1 MPEPEQHPQVDFDCD
16 DRGVTLYPWLTFW
29 DSTRSWLAE
38 RGYTLFEYG
47 YHWRKRYVGDV
58 TYWAPKLNDASVS
71 HVEHPYSNF
80 GGDEEGMA
88 VPPLSG
94 RVVPR
99 IAFAQDSLQ
108 RHTALRLTKK
118 SSDEYKILQLL
129 IKESSLQSLERF
141 DGVLPPLDLV
151 DLGDH
156 CIVVM
161 PRWGEFAYHPWFST
175 IREVVDYM
183 RYWLKGLSFLH
194 KHHIVHRDIKPE
206 NILVNHFGA
215 FSHIEWNEM
224 RRTLRRDGHLVYA
237 IIDFDISI
245 MFPPTATREECRL
258 PSNLSW
264 DGAYDQPHDT
274 KQGELDYDPFAF
286 DVGCLGVLF
295 CKRFQHFTRTVPM
308 FAPLMDRM
316 TTRDLSRRLTA
327 SQALDFLESFAS
339 ELTQEQLQL
348 PALPWNPRNP
358 HYEDYDRWEGLPD
371 KFMKDWGHF
380 REPKPSFQIILVR
393 QICDYAWGYKLV
405 RWLRRIHR
413 FWKSSHF

>member
-1 MPEPEQHPQVDFDCD
+1 MAEHPQADFDCD
-16 DRGVTLYPWLTFW
+16 DRGVTLYTWLAFW

-94 RVVPR
+94 RVAPR

-108 RHTALRLTKK
+108 RHTASRLTKK
-118 SSDEYKILQLL
+118 SSEEYKILQLL

-141 DGVLPPLDLV
+141 AGVLPPLDLV

-161 PRWGEFAYHPWFST
+161 PRWGEFAYHP
-175 IREVVDYM
+175 VVDYM

-194 KHHIVHRDIKPE
+194 KHYIVHRDIKPE
-206 NILVNHFGA
+206 NILVNHFAA
-215 FSHIEWNEM
+215 FSNVTQNDL
-224 RRTLRRDGHLVYA
+224 RRTLRRDDHLVYA

-245 MFPPTATREECRL
+245 IFPPTATREECRL

-295 CKRFQHFTRTVPM
+295 CRQFQHFTRTVPM

-348 PALPWNPRNP
+348 PALPRGSNNPR
-358 HYEDYDRWEGLPD
+358 YEAYDRWEGLPD

-380 REPKPSFQIILVR
+380 REPKPTLQIILLR
-393 QICDYAWGYKLV
+393 HICDYAWGYKLV
-405 RWLRRIHR
+405 QWLRRIHR
-413 FWKSSHF
+413 FWKIRHF

>member
-1 MPEPEQHPQVDFDCD
+1 MAEHPQVDFDCD
-16 DRGVTLYPWLTFW
+16 DRGVTLYTWLAFW
-29 DSTRSWLAE
+29 DST
-38 RGYTLFEYG
+38 
-47 YHWRKRYVGDV
+47 RKRYVGDV

-71 HVEHPYSNF
+71 HVEHPFSYF

-88 VPPLSG
+88 VLPLSG
-94 RVVPR
+94 DVVPR

-108 RHTALRLTKK
+108 QT
-118 SSDEYKILQLL
+118 SDEYKILQLL
-129 IKESSLQSLERF
+129 IKESSLQSLEGF
-141 DGVLPPLDLV
+141 NGVLPPLDLV

-175 IREVVDYM
+175 IREAVDYM

-206 NILVNHFGA
+206 NILVNHFAA

-224 RRTLRRDGHLVYA
+224 RRTLRRDGHLAYA

-286 DVGCLGVLF
+286 DVGCLGILF
-295 CKRFQHFTRTVPM
+295 CERFQHFTRTVPM

-348 PALPWNPRNP
+348 PAPPRETSNLQ
-358 HYEDYDRWEGLPD
+358 YEDYDRWEGLPD

-405 RWLRRIHR
+405 QWLRRIHR